1 MNLERR
7 LERLEEDVKQLGA
20 QADLE
25 GWTDLKNWVYQFGV

>member
-1 MNLERR
+1 MNLERC

-25 GWTDLKNWVYQFGV
+25 GWADLNGETV